1 MNFELSEDQARI
13 RDAVRDFAETRI
25 APGVVERER
34 HETFP
39 REVVAGL
46 AEMGILG
53 MMVPEEYGGAG
64 ADALSFILM
73 LEELARVCAS
83 TAVIVSVNNSVFC
96 YPLWKFGSEEQKRTI
111 LTEVASG
118 RALGAYGLDR
128 AAVRLRR
135 GQPEDAG
142 RPRRGRLRVERREGL
157 DHQRRRGEVVPRHG
171 DDGPGR
177 RDPRDHRLPGVLR
190 GRGLSRRRRPRTRWA
205 CGRRRP
211 RRSISTTSVCR
222 PRAAWG
228 QEGEGFTIAMRTLD
242 HSRIGIAA
250 QGIGIAR
257 ACYDASVEYARTRE
271 TFGKKLAEHEI
282 IAFQIAD
289 MRVQIEASKLLTYR
303 AAVRSEI
310 AGVRISRE
318 ASMAKVFATEACNAI
333 AARAV
338 QIFGGY
344 GYSKEYAGRAL
355 LPRRPRHD
363 DLRGHERDPA
373 HGRVEEPAGGEVARG
388 GGEAG
393 RDQRRCDAR
402 DRRDTGGVRG
412 G

>member
-1 MNFELSEDQARI
+1 MNFELSEDQTRI

-34 HETFP
+34 HEIFP
-39 REVVAGL
+39 REIVAGL

-53 MMVPEEYGGAG
+53 TMVPEEYGGAG
-64 ADALSFILM
+64 ADALSFILV

-111 LTEVASG
+111 LMEVASG
-118 RALGAYGLDR
+118 RALGAYGLSEPQSGSDAANQKTR
-128 AAVRLRR
+128 AVRDGDAYVLNGAKAWITNAGEAKWYLVMAMTDPAAGTRGITAFLVSSEDPGFRVGAPEDKMGLRASKTAAVFF
-135 GQPEDAG
+135 
-142 RPRRGRLRVERREGL
+142 
-157 DHQRRRGEVVPRHG
+157 
-171 DDGPGR
+171 DDV
-177 RDPRDHRLPGVLR
+177 RLPAA
-190 GRGLSRRRRPRTRWA
+190 RRV
-205 CGRRRP
+205 GE
-211 RRSISTTSVCR
+211 
-222 PRAAWG
+222 
-228 QEGEGFTIAMRTLD
+228 EGEGFTIAMKTLD

-250 QGIGIAR
+250 QGIGISR
-257 ACYDASVEYARTRE
+257 ACYDASVAYAATRE

-344 GYSKEYAGRAL
+344 GYSKEYAVERYYRDARVTTIYEGTSEIQRMVVSKNL
-355 LPRRPRHD
+355 L
-363 DLRGHERDPA
+363 
-373 HGRVEEPAGGEVARG
+373 
-388 GGEAG
+388 AG
-393 RDQRRCDAR
+393 R
-402 DRRDTGGVRG
+402 
-412 G
+412 